1 MAHFNSTFHTASGA
15 LATVG
20 IRHDLGEISVPPVTQ
35 KEQTSAK
42 QRRLSR
48 PNTIEEIRRKRRK
61 RNMKER
67 EKYKTMSRKEKKYK
81 QERKIHE
88 AFTQQEDKIKKL
100 VVRVHK
106 ERKRA
111 VDFWRL
117 WDKEKMLRSAST
129 M

>member
-1 MAHFNSTFHTASGA
+1 
-15 LATVG
+15 
-20 IRHDLGEISVPPVTQ
+20 
-35 KEQTSAK
+35 
-42 QRRLSR
+42 
-48 PNTIEEIRRKRRK
+48 
-61 RNMKER
+61 MKER
-67 EKYKTMSRKEKKYK
+67 EKYKTMSRKEKKCK

-88 AFTQQEDKIKKL
+88 EFTQQDKVKKL
-100 VVRVHK
+100 VVQVHK